1 MNKAYTKLIEMINT
15 KVPTANIDDA
25 NTVFALMDDN
35 KREGDSRYRAT
46 LIVRYPAR
54 NTVAIIQA
62 SYRDYSNDT
71 DTISGFTLDRY
82 VETMALTFAADKIP
96 LGTTTLSG
104 SY

>member
-1 MNKAYTKLIEMINT
+1 MNKAYTRLIEMINT
-15 KVPTANIDDA
+15 EVPTANINDT
-25 NTVFALMDDN
+25 NTVFALVDD
-35 KREGDSRYRAT
+35 KKQEGDTRYRAT

-62 SYRDYSNDT
+62 SYRDYNNET

-82 VETMALTFAADKIP
+82 VETMALTFAADKIT